1 MIFSA
6 IFVVA
11 STEAVNKGQSKGKK
25 ANTTKGDK
33 KQQQPEQEVRI
44 MMSRIQ

>member
-1 MIFSA
+1 MFLVS
-6 IFVVA
+6 
-11 STEAVNKGQSKGKK
+11 STEAINKGQGKGKK

-44 MMSRIQ
+44 MMSRVE